1 MGIVNTKVTL
11 TNPRDDSKGP
21 LEVDALADTG
31 SVHLVI
37 PQHVQ
42 YQLGLEIL
50 EYREVML
57 ADGSVHS
64 VPYVGPI
71 QLRFKN
77 RTGFGG
83 ALVMGKQVLF
93 GAIPMEDMDLIVSP
107 RDRTIDV
114 NPNSPNLA
122 TSIAMLAA
130 NPFSQAGAA
139 TP

>member
-11 TNPRDDSKGP
+11 TNPRDAQIIP
-21 LEVDALADTG
+21 LEVEALADTG

-42 YQLGLEIL
+42 HQLGLEVL
-50 EYREVML
+50 EHREVML
-57 ADGSVHS
+57 ADGTIHS

-71 QLRFKN
+71 QIRFKN

-83 ALVMGKQVLF
+83 ALVMGPQVLF
-93 GAIPMEDMDLIVSP
+93 GAIPMEDMDLVVSP
-107 RDRTIDV
+107 RDRSIDV

-122 TSIAMLAA
+122 TSIAM
-130 NPFSQAGAA
+130 
-139 TP
+139 

>member
-1 MGIVNTKVTL
+1 MGIVNTKVIL
-11 TNPRDDSKGP
+11 TNPRDAQIIP

-42 YQLGLEIL
+42 HQLGLEVL
-50 EYREVML
+50 EHREVML
-57 ADGSVHS
+57 ADGTIHS

-71 QLRFKN
+71 QIRFKN

-83 ALVMGKQVLF
+83 ALVMGPQVLF
-93 GAIPMEDMDLIVSP
+93 GAIPMEDMDLVVSP
-107 RDRTIDV
+107 RDRSIDV

-122 TSIAMLAA
+122 TSIAM
-130 NPFSQAGAA
+130 
-139 TP
+139 